1 MDHFLLSPKDTAMS
15 ILSFAENACDEGG
28 RKKSETKR
36 GTEVAEVG
44 RFFEALQDN
53 QDGNYGE
60 LQEAIE
66 YMNAKQSRLLA
77 TVERKQQLRSGASDE
92 IPRKFLKGVL
102 VLEETIS
109 EVDNELHEAS
119 GWKDGGWSRGFL
131 TSEGSVWIPR
141 R

>member
-15 ILSFAENACDEGG
+15 VLSFAENACDEGG
-28 RKKSETKR
+28 RKKSETKQR
-36 GTEVAEVG
+36 TEVAEVG
-44 RFFEALQDN
+44 RFEALQDN
-53 QDGNYGE
+53 QDGNYGA

-66 YMNAKQSRLLA
+66 YTNAKQNRLLA

-109 EVDNELHEAS
+109 EVDNALHEAS
-119 GWKDGGWSRGFL
+119 GWSRGFL
-131 TSEGSVWIPR
+131 TSEGPVWIPR